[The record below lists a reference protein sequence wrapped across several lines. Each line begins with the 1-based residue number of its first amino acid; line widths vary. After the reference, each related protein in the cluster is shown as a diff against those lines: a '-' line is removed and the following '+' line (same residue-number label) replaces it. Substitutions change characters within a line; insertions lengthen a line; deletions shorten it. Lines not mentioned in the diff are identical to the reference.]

1 MLCELFRSAMTS
13 SLKRDLKISSSQDPA
28 IFTVK
33 ALRSQLIVRQE
44 VVDNEEYIIEWFLKL
59 LANNWIKMNWK
70 TDEFIWQPN
79 IYS

>member
-13 SLKRDLKISSSQDPA
+13 SLKRDLKISSSEDPA

-44 VVDNEEYIIEWFLKL
+44 VVDNEEYIIE
-59 LANNWIKMNWK
+59 
-70 TDEFIWQPN
+70 
-79 IYS
+79 